1 MLPKL
6 RAMPNGY
13 ARPPHAT
20 CCGREGKAAQCGF
33 ERLHVAPRNR
43 SLDPTAPRRIRLGI
57 QPGQLP
63 SQAGAT
69 TECQALVVNDVEKK
83 AGQDWRKGRC
93 PRTVRHVSDDR
104 CGYYARTV
112 QEHPLPDL
120 TARAAGTSADMT
132 KTAVAA
138 ESTWEIWI
146 KIIAC
151 AMCQL

>member
-1 MLPKL
+1 MVPNL

-13 ARPPHAT
+13 RGPHHAT
-20 CCGREGKAAQCGF
+20 CCWREGEAAQCGF
-33 ERLHVAPRNR
+33 EKLHVAPRNR
-43 SLDPTAPRRIRLGI
+43 SLNPTAPRRIRLGI

-69 TECQALVVNDVEKK
+69 TECQALVVDDVEEE

-93 PRTVRHVSDDR
+93 PRTVRYVSDDR

-120 TARAAGTSADMT
+120 TARGAGSSADMT
-132 KTAVAA
+132 KTAFAGK
-138 ESTWEIWI
+138 STSEISI

-151 AMCQL
+151 AICQL